1 MTTPTK
7 QPRALSTVAAGIAA
21 VGACAVCCAGPILAF
36 FGGLS
41 LVSLAASIWIP
52 ALALVAVAAIAGA
65 VWILRR
71 RRAASCQTGDSEA
84 AGPVDLGMPTPMTS
98 SPQPTNR
105 TDSSPPQ

>member
-21 VGACAVCCAGPILAF
+21 VGACAACCAGPILAF

-71 RRAASCQTGDSEA
+71 RRATSCRTGDSEA
-84 AGPVDLGMPTPMTS
+84 AGLVDLGMPTPMTS
-98 SPQPTNR
+98 SLQPTDR